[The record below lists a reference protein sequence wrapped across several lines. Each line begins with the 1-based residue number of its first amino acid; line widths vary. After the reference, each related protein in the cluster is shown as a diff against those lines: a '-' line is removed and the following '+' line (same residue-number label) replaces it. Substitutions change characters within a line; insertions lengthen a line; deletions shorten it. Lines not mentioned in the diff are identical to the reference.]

1 MTVMSLVLAEII
13 VKDLKNF
20 EIQKSGIPIPQILW
34 N

>member
-1 MTVMSLVLAEII
+1 MTVMSLVMAEII
-13 VKDLKNF
+13 VKDLKNL